1 MHDQDGLREP
11 GDFSAPRP
19 VFRCPQRGLFYL
31 ALTRETFYKA
41 RMLSAVRFLIFGGAL
56 LTGCD
61 TVKTAAV
68 GTFRVVDAPARY
80 VREKI
85 DSPETTTTTEADG
98 TSDVATPGRPVSPPA
113 KPSSSAETR
122 TATQNR
128 ETTPNRGTSTS
139 EPKTTTTSRK
149 PSPSA
154 TPRVEA
160 TKTVE
165 FPTAR
170 PVPGKPGYVYSTD
183 PQGGI
188 IDVTGYK
195 TGDKAKDPYTK
206 QIFIVP

>member
-1 MHDQDGLREP
+1 MV
-11 GDFSAPRP
+11 SA
-19 VFRCPQRGLFYL
+19 
-31 ALTRETFYKA
+31 A
-41 RMLSAVRFLIFGGAL
+41 RLLIFGSVI

-85 DSPETTTTTEADG
+85 DSPPPTTTTTTEASG
-98 TSDVATPGRPVSPPA
+98 TSDVSTPGQPVNPPTQA
-113 KPSSSAETR
+113 SSSTETR
-122 TATQNR
+122 ASTQNR
-128 ETTPNRGTSTS
+128 EAAPTHGTSTS
-139 EPKTTTTSRK
+139 ETKATTTTTSRK

-154 TPRVEA
+154 TPRTA
-160 TKTVE
+160 TAKTVE

-170 PVPGKPGYVYSTD
+170 PVPGKPGYVYSVD

-195 TGDKAKDPYTK
+195 AGDKAKDPYTK